1 MGSLHETKEYPG
13 VEQLFREEPSS
24 FEFLQPLKIG
34 EKLVEFK
41 ERKRAVA
48 QEGDVCILGVDIGS
62 TTTKAVLMRKSDDA
76 ILASCYLRTSGDPIV
91 AAKACYME
99 IAKQLN
105 GTKVTI
111 IGLGTTGSGRYIV
124 GLHALTDSILNQIFH
139 HCKCLFDRLYYL

>member
-1 MGSLHETKEYPG
+1 M
-13 VEQLFREEPSS
+13 
-24 FEFLQPLKIG
+24 
-34 EKLVEFK
+34 EFK

-105 GTKVTI
+105 GTKVNRF
-111 IGLGTTGSGRYIV
+111 GDYGFWS
-124 GLHALTDSILNQIFH
+124 
-139 HCKCLFDRLYYL
+139 LYRRSSCAY